1 MSMKSKSTS
10 ELKASIHRV
19 EEICKS
25 NKLGL
30 TEIRKQVF
38 EIIVK
43 KNKPIKAYE
52 ILDKISNIN
61 NKPSHPPTVYRAID
75 FLIENGFVHKL
86 NSINSFVGCF
96 HPKAHKE
103 CYFLICKKCNIYQ
116 ECCDDSLKDRI
127 SKTAIH
133 NNFVISNT
141 TLEIEGHCLD
151 CNQKRKQSMR

>member
-1 MSMKSKSTS
+1 MKIKSTT
-10 ELKASIHRV
+10 ELNDTIHKV
-19 EEICKS
+19 EQICKS

-30 TEIRKQVF
+30 TQIRRQVF
-38 EIIVK
+38 EIIIK
-43 KNKPIKAYE
+43 NNKPIKAYE
-52 ILDKISNIN
+52 ILDKISNLN
-61 NKPSHPPTVYRAID
+61 NKLSHPPTVYRAID

-86 NSINSFVGCF
+86 NSINSYVGCF

-127 SKTAIH
+127 SKTAVH

-141 TLEIEGHCLD
+141 SLEIEGHCLD
-151 CNQKRKQSMR
+151 CNPK

>member
-61 NKPSHPPTVYRAID
+61 NKLSHPPTVYRAID

-151 CNQKRKQSMR
+151 CSQK

>member
-1 MSMKSKSTS
+1 MKTKSKT
-10 ELKASIHRV
+10 ELNDTIHKV
-19 EEICKS
+19 EQICKS

-30 TEIRKQVF
+30 TQIRRQVF
-38 EIIVK
+38 EIIIK
-43 KNKPIKAYE
+43 NNKPIKAYE

-61 NKPSHPPTVYRAID
+61 NKLSHPPTVYRAID

-96 HPKAHKE
+96 HPKAPKE

-151 CNQKRKQSMR
+151 CSQK

>member
-1 MSMKSKSTS
+1 MKSKSTS
-10 ELKASIHRV
+10 ELKATIHKV

-30 TEIRKQVF
+30 TEIRRQVF
-38 EIIVK
+38 EIIIK
-43 KNKPIKAYE
+43 NNKPVKAYE

-103 CYFLICKKCNIYQ
+103 CYFLICKKCNL
-116 ECCDDSLKDRI
+116 SL
-127 SKTAIH
+127 IH
-133 NNFVISNT
+133 I
-141 TLEIEGHCLD
+141 
-151 CNQKRKQSMR
+151 

>member
-1 MSMKSKSTS
+1 MITKSKSAS
-10 ELKASIHRV
+10 ELNASIHKV

-25 NKLGL
+25 NKLGF
-30 TEIRKQVF
+30 TDIRKQVF

-43 KNKPIKAYE
+43 NNKPIKAYE
-52 ILDKISNIN
+52 ILDKISNTN

-75 FLIENGFVHKL
+75 FLKENGFVHKL

-116 ECCDDSLKDRI
+116 ECCDDNLKDRI

-141 TLEIEGHCLD
+141 TLEIEGHCLY
-151 CNQKRKQSMR
+151 CSQK

>member
-1 MSMKSKSTS
+1 MKSKYTS
-10 ELKASIHRV
+10 ELKATIHKV

-30 TEIRKQVF
+30 TEIRRQVF
-38 EIIVK
+38 EIIIK
-43 KNKPIKAYE
+43 NNKPVKAYE

-141 TLEIEGHCLD
+141 TLEIQGHCLD
-151 CNQKRKQSMR
+151 CSQK

>member
-1 MSMKSKSTS
+1 MKSKSTS

-43 KNKPIKAYE
+43 NNKPIKAYE
-52 ILDKISNIN
+52 ILDTISNIN
-61 NKPSHPPTVYRAID
+61 NKLSHPPTVYRAID
-75 FLIENGFVHKL
+75 FLIENGFVQKL
-86 NSINSFVGCF
+86 NSINTIVGCF
-96 HPKAHKE
+96 HPKDHKE

-151 CNQKRKQSMR
+151 CSQK

>member
-1 MSMKSKSTS
+1 MNKNSKSAS
-10 ELKASIHRV
+10 ELKASISRV
-19 EEICKS
+19 VEICKS
-25 NKLGL
+25 NNLGF
-30 TEIRKQVF
+30 TDIRKQVF

-52 ILDKISNIN
+52 ILDEIRNISG
-61 NKPSHPPTVYRAID
+61 KPSHPPTVYRAID

-96 HPKAHKE
+96 HPKAHEE
-103 CYFLICKKCNIYQ
+103 CYFLICKKCNLYQ

-127 SKTAIH
+127 SKTAEH
-133 NNFVISNT
+133 KNFLISNT

-151 CNQKRKQSMR
+151 CSQK